1 MIVMMEQM
9 NQNTHW
15 LDGSTIYGS
24 DSTTMASLRS
34 YKSGQL
40 LTSTD
45 SSGRQLL
52 PVTSGCTNGACFF
65 AGDSRATEQPLLT
78 LMHTLWMREHN
89 RVARRLAS
97 LNPTWTDETIF
108 QEARRIVIAELQHI
122 TYAEFLPNLLGIKVH
137 RALECRFCV

>member
-1 MIVMMEQM
+1 M

-24 DSTTMASLRS
+24 DEDIMDSLRS
-34 YKSGQL
+34 YESGLL

-52 PVTSGCTNGACFF
+52 PVTPGCSNGACFF

-89 RVARRLAS
+89 RVARQLAS
-97 LNPTWTDETIF
+97 LNPTWADETIF
-108 QEARRIVIAELQHI
+108 QEARRIVIAEIQHI
-122 TYAEFLPNLLGIKVH
+122 TYAEWLPNLLGNKSAQGT
-137 RALECRFCV
+137 RMPADSK

>member
-1 MIVMMEQM
+1 M

-24 DSTTMASLRS
+24 DEDITDSLRS
-34 YKSGQL
+34 WESGQL

-52 PVTSGCTNGACFF
+52 PVTSNCTNGACFI

-122 TYAEFLPNLLGIKVH
+122 TYAEWLPNLLGNQSEQNCLQILSKT
-137 RALECRFCV
+137 

>member
-1 MIVMMEQM
+1 M

-24 DSTTMASLRS
+24 HDDTTESLRS
-34 YKSGQL
+34 YESGQL

-52 PVTSGCTNGACFF
+52 PVTSGCSNGACFF
-65 AGDSRATEQPLLT
+65 AGDSRVTEQPLLT

-108 QEARRIVIAELQHI
+108 QEARRIVIAEIQHI
-122 TYAEFLPNLLGIKVH
+122 TYAEWLPNLLGNKIAQGTRMPADSK
-137 RALECRFCV
+137 